1 MIIWPSE
8 EVPAGCSEQ
17 DHLNKQDQGARC
29 FCRVGQLSCFLQVLS
44 HLMHVMT
51 EAILRNLMIALS
63 TVSIP
68 SQSHTT
74 IYGYLLLG
82 WGEGRPHLEL

>member
-1 MIIWPSE
+1 MKKFLLGVLSKTILTSKTK
-8 EVPAGCSEQ
+8 VPDAS
-17 DHLNKQDQGARC
+17 
-29 FCRVGQLSCFLQVLS
+29 VGQLSCFLQVLS